1 MRVRG
6 ALLFVG
12 LALSGISPLTAVE
25 LNPSARLALA
35 KVRRIYVDQLG
46 GGAGSDQIRDMIIT
60 AMQNSGLFVLTENP
74 EKADAIL
81 KGSSDFRVFIDEH
94 QTNDSIGLHASEA
107 SGNSAGANLGTN
119 SSAHQSLSTGITES
133 DSSHSKEHKQE
144 AGASVR
150 LVGVDGDVI
159 WSTTQESGG
168 AKFRG
173 ALADVADKIARRLA
187 DETKSAR
194 AAVAVL
200 TVK

>member
-144 AGASVR
+144 AGRFCPAGR
-150 LVGVDGDVI
+150 RGRRRDLVDDAGKR
-159 WSTTQESGG
+159 GG
-168 AKFRG
+168 EVSWRPG
-173 ALADVADKIARRLA
+173 RCGR
-187 DETKSAR
+187 
-194 AAVAVL
+194 
-200 TVK
+200 